1 MPFHG
6 LFMNKGNI
14 RVWVTNDERKTPVR
28 MTAKVVLG
36 SIVADLVDG
45 FEESGTA
52 EQKY

>member
-6 LFMNKGNI
+6 LFMNQGNI

-28 MTAKVVLG
+28 MKAKVVLG

-45 FEESGTA
+45 LAGIGSA